1 MGAEDQRMLRWWR
14 NRKRARILAE
24 PFPDEW
30 LRAIERDVALWRAVP
45 EESRPRLLDDARLF
59 IAERYWEPCGGI
71 ELTPSMCA
79 VIAVQACVLTLGRS
93 VDAFD
98 HVRSI
103 LVYPTAYHAPDVWED
118 EAGIVTEGFDERE
131 GEAWEWGTV
140 VLSWQQVL
148 TDSRTLH
155 GRNLVLHEL
164 AHQLDLLDA
173 VDRPG
178 LQGAER
184 RAVNR
189 RWMETFLDAH
199 EAFCEQVDRG
209 RRVKALDEY
218 GAEDE
223 AEFFAVST
231 ESFFER
237 GATLKEHHPNLY
249 QVLSEYYNQDPAGW
263 TLPAPATGP
272 RAESGRDRR
281 RRRREEE
288 RQRRKAE
295 GKGEDA

>member
-1 MGAEDQRMLRWWR
+1 MLRWWR
-14 NRKRARILAE
+14 KRKRTRILAE

-30 LRAIERDVALWRAVP
+30 LEAIERDVALWRAVP
-45 EESRPRLLDDARLF
+45 GASRPRLLDDARLF

-79 VIAVQACVLTLGRS
+79 VIAAQACVLTLGRS

-103 LVYPTAYHAPDVWED
+103 LVYPTAYRAPDVWED
-118 EAGIVTEGFDERE
+118 ESGIVTEELDDRD
-131 GEAWEWGTV
+131 GEAWEWGSV

-148 TDSRTLH
+148 VDSRTLH

-164 AHQLDLLDA
+164 AHQLDLLDTI
-173 VDRPG
+173 DRPTLG
-178 LQGAER
+178 DPELRVER
-184 RAVNR
+184 E
-189 RWMETFLDAH
+189 RWMDTFLAAH

-218 GAEDE
+218 GAEDD
-223 AEFFAVST
+223 AEFFAVAP

-237 GATLKEHHPNLY
+237 GAYLREHQPDLY
-249 QVLSEYYNQDPAGW
+249 RVLSEYYNQDPAGW
-263 TLPAPATGP
+263 TLPV
-272 RAESGRDRR
+272 AESGRRSETGRERR
-281 RRRREEE
+281 RRRRKED
-288 RQRRKAE
+288 RKRRKA
-295 GKGEDA
+295 KGRQ

>member
-1 MGAEDQRMLRWWR
+1 MEAGGAMLKWWR
-14 NRKRARILAE
+14 KRKRARILAG
-24 PFPDEW
+24 PFPDGW
-30 LRAIERDVALWRAVP
+30 LQAIERDVALWRAVP
-45 EESRPRLLDDARLF
+45 EAQRPRLLDDVRLF

-71 ELTPSMCA
+71 ELTPPMCA
-79 VIAVQACVLTLGRS
+79 VIAAQACVLTLGRS

-103 LVYPTAYHAPDVWED
+103 LVYPSAYRAPDLWED
-118 EAGIVTEGFDERE
+118 EAGIVTEEVDDRE

-164 AHQLDLLDA
+164 AHQLDLVDA
-173 VDRPG
+173 VDRPTLG
-178 LQGAER
+178 GAER
-184 RAVNR
+184 RAENE
-189 RWMETFLDAH
+189 RWMDVFLDAH
-199 EAFCEQVDRG
+199 EAFCEEIDRG

-223 AEFFAVST
+223 AEFFAVAT

-237 GATLKEHHPNLY
+237 GAYLREHHPGLY
-249 QVLSEYYNQDPAGW
+249 QVLSEYYNQDPAEW
-263 TLPAPATGP
+263 KLPAPGK
-272 RAESGRDRR
+272 RAETGRERR
-281 RRRREEE
+281 RQRREEE
-288 RQRRKAE
+288 RRRRK
-295 GKGEDA
+295 GRPG